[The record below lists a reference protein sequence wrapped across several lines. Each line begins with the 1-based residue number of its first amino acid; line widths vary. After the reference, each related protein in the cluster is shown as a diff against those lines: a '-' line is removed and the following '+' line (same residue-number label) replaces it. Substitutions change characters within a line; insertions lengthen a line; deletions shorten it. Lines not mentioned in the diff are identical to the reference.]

1 MHISFKFATIITII
15 IFIFQLSTGCGGGDR
30 LDTYLDRAERIMDE
44 APDSAHAILA
54 DSITTQLLASAS
66 ERQAALHALLLTQ
79 SEFKIYQPSDNDS
92 LISTAVEYFENAD
105 DRPHLMK
112 SLYYKARICN
122 NNENYSDAMNSA
134 MRARAMAKMIED
146 NFWQARCD
154 DVIAKLF
161 SSFYHSKESINYG
174 KEAAELY
181 KKSGNILFYI
191 YTLSDQAIRYN
202 HLKQYEN
209 CQAVIDTILNLFQ
222 NPQVICDEFR
232 QSILADIS
240 STAQLMYSTLGE
252 YEKAEQMGDSVL
264 KYEDHLLN
272 TAIEHA
278 IIADVKIRL
287 GRINEAN
294 EILKNTFPKLRTTR
308 DSIFYYNAL
317 SHYYEKKGDTEAT
330 LKATKKSLELYSQ
343 IFDIVTTQSVMY
355 AQRDYYSEEMIRIA
369 QIATRNRLLLILA
382 LFSTIFLIITSIL
395 IYRNRLSKKNMD
407 ISKKMTEIILLS
419 KTLQQTNSENETLN
433 KKLSEFNQLSSIIS
447 TQNSKI
453 EELSEN
459 LISNSNRNEKLSSM
473 VQILLQGRFAQLNT
487 IITEYAAQEENETN
501 YLAFYKNIK
510 HEIDKFK
517 RPENIQEIER
527 MVDDCLDGIISKIRT
542 QIPSMREKDVTLLA
556 LTLAGLNARAIGL
569 FLGIHPNYTYRRK
582 KQLIKIIAD
591 SSAPNA
597 PEIVEILSRY

>member
-1 MHISFKFATIITII
+1 MRISFKFATIITII
-15 IFIFQLSTGCGGGDR
+15 ISIFQLSTGCGGGDR

-44 APDSAHAILA
+44 APNSAHAILA
-54 DSITTQLLASAS
+54 DSITPQLLASAS

-79 SEFKIYQPSDNDS
+79 SQFKIYRPSDNDS
-92 LISTAVEYFENAD
+92 IISTAVEYFENAD

-112 SLYYKARICN
+112 SLYYKARICKSN
-122 NNENYSDAMNSA
+122 KDHSRTMGYIMQ
-134 MRARAMAKMIED
+134 ARAMAQMIKD
-146 NFWQARCD
+146 DFWQARCD
-154 DVIAKLF
+154 DMIANLF
-161 SSFYHSKESINYG
+161 ISFYNHKESLAYS
-174 KEAAELY
+174 KEAADLFLET
-181 KKSGNILFYI
+181 GNFIFYI
-191 YTLSDQAIRYN
+191 YSLSDQALIY
-202 HLKQYEN
+202 
-209 CQAVIDTILNLFQ
+209 LNLERFDDCKIILDSLAIQ
-222 NPQVICDEFR
+222 LEKPYQLDDRFR
-232 QSILADIS
+232 KTIS
-240 STAQLMYSTLGE
+240 SDLPRTALSMYLSLGE
-252 YEKAEQMGDSVL
+252 YDKAEIMGDSVL
-264 KYEDHLLN
+264 KYEDEINITVDRSCIAETKVKLGKLEEAKELLDN
-272 TAIEHA
+272 T
-278 IIADVKIRL
+278 L
-287 GRINEAN
+287 
-294 EILKNTFPKLRTTR
+294 PKLETLR
-308 DSIFYYNAL
+308 DSLFYYRAL
-317 SHYYEKKGDTEAT
+317 RAYYEKTNNTTMLLE
-330 LKATKKSLELYSQ
+330 ATKKSLELSEHA
-343 IFDIVTTQSVMY
+343 FGMVTDRSVMY
-355 AQRDYYSEEMIRIA
+355 AQRDFYSEEVERVEKIA
-369 QIATRNRLLLILA
+369 ERNRFLLILA
-382 LFSTIFLIITSIL
+382 SVSALFVITTSIL
-395 IYRNRLSKKNMD
+395 VYRNRINRKNAD

-487 IITEYAAQEENETN
+487 IITEYASQEENETN

-527 MVDDCLDGIISKIRT
+527 MVDDCLDGIITKIRT
-542 QIPSMREKDVTLLA
+542 QIPSMREKDITLIS

>member
-1 MHISFKFATIITII
+1 MRTLFKLATVISLLTS
-15 IFIFQLSTGCGGGDR
+15 IFPILSSCGGGDR
-30 LDTYLDRAERIMDE
+30 LDTYLDRAERIMDQ

-54 DSITTQLLASAS
+54 DSIAPQLLASAS
-66 ERQAALHALLLTQ
+66 ERQAALYALLLTQ

-92 LISTAVEYFENAD
+92 IISTAVEYFENAD

-252 YEKAEQMGDSVL
+252 YEKPS
-264 KYEDHLLN
+264 KW
-272 TAIEHA
+272 AI
-278 IIADVKIRL
+278 
-287 GRINEAN
+287 
-294 EILKNTFPKLRTTR
+294 
-308 DSIFYYNAL
+308 
-317 SHYYEKKGDTEAT
+317 
-330 LKATKKSLELYSQ
+330 
-343 IFDIVTTQSVMY
+343 
-355 AQRDYYSEEMIRIA
+355 
-369 QIATRNRLLLILA
+369 
-382 LFSTIFLIITSIL
+382 LF
-395 IYRNRLSKKNMD
+395 
-407 ISKKMTEIILLS
+407 
-419 KTLQQTNSENETLN
+419 
-433 KKLSEFNQLSSIIS
+433 
-447 TQNSKI
+447 
-453 EELSEN
+453 
-459 LISNSNRNEKLSSM
+459 
-473 VQILLQGRFAQLNT
+473 
-487 IITEYAAQEENETN
+487 
-501 YLAFYKNIK
+501 
-510 HEIDKFK
+510 
-517 RPENIQEIER
+517 
-527 MVDDCLDGIISKIRT
+527 
-542 QIPSMREKDVTLLA
+542 
-556 LTLAGLNARAIGL
+556 
-569 FLGIHPNYTYRRK
+569 
-582 KQLIKIIAD
+582 
-591 SSAPNA
+591 
-597 PEIVEILSRY
+597 

>member
-1 MHISFKFATIITII
+1 MRTLFKLATVISLLTS
-15 IFIFQLSTGCGGGDR
+15 IFPILSSCGGGDR
-30 LDTYLDRAERIMDE
+30 LDTYLDRAERIMDQ

-54 DSITTQLLASAS
+54 DSIAPQLLASAS
-66 ERQAALHALLLTQ
+66 ERQAALYALLLTQ

-92 LISTAVEYFENAD
+92 IISTAVEYFENAD

-591 SSAPNA
+591 SNASDA